1 MAQYGKDETGL
12 RRIWPFEV
20 GAIDLAG
27 LRADR
32 EQIWAEAVK
41 LYDDGVSWWVD
52 GNRVVIDPEETPK
65 LAPYFSAP
73 VTERALFDRQAED
86 RMQIDAWQYPI
97 AEWWSQ
103 NNGLPYV
110 TTSDV
115 LTDALKIERSRWTK
129 PEQMRVAAI
138 LVRMGFTHGKAGKR
152 NARMRV
158 FFPPSE
164 EKQMLCQAPA
174 KPSWKVTMICPSDHA
189 RSELMLRIGV
199 CGRPVCEVVLQVG
212 HGEARKQRLRTTGR
226 PASRARR
233 YAYTPVHT
241 RGLR

>member
-1 MAQYGKDETGL
+1 MYKRQ
-12 RRIWPFEV
+12 
-20 GAIDLAG
+20 DLAG

-115 LTDALKIERSRWTK
+115 LTDALNIERSRWTK

-138 LVRMGFTHGKAGKR
+138 LVRMGFTNGKAGKR

-164 EKQMLCQAPA
+164 EKANAVPGASQTELE
-174 KPSWKVTMICPSDHA
+174 SDND
-189 RSELMLRIGV
+189 LPI
-199 CGRPVCEVVLQVG
+199 
-212 HGEARKQRLRTTGR
+212 
-226 PASRARR
+226 
-233 YAYTPVHT
+233 
-241 RGLR
+241 